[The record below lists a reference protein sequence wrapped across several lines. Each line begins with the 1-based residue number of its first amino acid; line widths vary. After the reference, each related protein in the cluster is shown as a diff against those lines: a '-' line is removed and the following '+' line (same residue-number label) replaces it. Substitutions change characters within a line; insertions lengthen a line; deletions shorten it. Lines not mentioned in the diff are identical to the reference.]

1 MLARLQA
8 AFEGQQRFIAN
19 ASHELRTPLAVMRAT
34 VDVVLGNPDS
44 TPSLVPWRSS
54 GSRPRSSGSGR

>member
-1 MLARLQA
+1 MLGRLQA

-34 VDVVLGNPDS
+34 VDVVLGNPDG
-44 TPSLVPWRSS
+44 TP
-54 GSRPRSSGSGR
+54 G